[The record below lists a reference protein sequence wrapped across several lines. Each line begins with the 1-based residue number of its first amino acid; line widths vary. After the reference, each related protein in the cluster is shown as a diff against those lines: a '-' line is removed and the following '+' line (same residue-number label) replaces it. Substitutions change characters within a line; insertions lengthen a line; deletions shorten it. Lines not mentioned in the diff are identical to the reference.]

1 MFRALLSLFS
11 ADLAVDVG
19 TANTLVYTKEE
30 GVVLREPSV
39 VALNTMSRRVEAVG
53 QEAYDMIGKTPAYIT
68 AIRPMKN
75 GVIADFEAAERM
87 INYFAVKALKRRWAA
102 PRMVVGVPLS
112 VTPVEKRAVRDSILR
127 ARASEVFLI
136 DQPMA
141 AAIGAGMDVKSPQG
155 CCIVDVGGGTT
166 DIAVI
171 ALAGIA
177 AGASVTTA
185 GDEFTDAIREHLHR
199 HFSLLVGERT
209 AERVKMQIG
218 TAKPTDEASGKTMV
232 IRGRHLTR
240 GTPTSITLSDRD
252 VYTGLEAPVQKL
264 VQEVHHVLERTPP
277 ELAADL
283 IPNGIVLTGGGSLLR
298 SLGSV
303 LGESTGLEVR
313 LAENPLDCV
322 VLGAGRVLDE
332 IPLLRRVALA
342 D

>member
-1 MFRALLSLFS
+1 MLRALLNLFS

-19 TANTLVYTKEE
+19 TANTLVYTKEQ

-39 VALNTMSRRVEAVG
+39 VAMNNATHRVEAVG
-53 QEAYDMIGKTPAYIT
+53 REAYNMIGKTSADVNV
-68 AIRPMKN
+68 IRPMQN

-87 INYFAVKALKRRWAA
+87 ISIFAQKALKRRWAA

-141 AAIGAGMDVKSPQG
+141 AAIGAGIDVRSAEG
-155 CCIVDVGGGTT
+155 NCVVDIGGGTT
-166 DIAVI
+166 DVAVI
-171 ALAGIA
+171 ALAQIA

-185 GDEFTDAIREHLHR
+185 GDQFTEAIRVFLHR
-199 HFSLLVGERT
+199 QHNLLVGDRT
-209 AERVKMQIG
+209 AERVKMRIG
-218 TAKPTDEASGKTMV
+218 SARPNDIGEGDTME

-240 GTPTSITLSDRD
+240 GTPTSITLSESD
-252 VYTGLEAPVQKL
+252 VFEGLERSVKRL
-264 VQEVHHVLERTPP
+264 VQEVHNVLEQTPP

-283 IPNGIVLTGGGSLLR
+283 IPNGILLTGGGSMLKGLADVI
-298 SLGSV
+298 S
-303 LGESTGLEVR
+303 ESTGLDVR
-313 LAENPLDCV
+313 RADKPLDCV
-322 VLGAGRVLDE
+322 VLGAGQILEE

-342 D
+342 G